1 VFLGYN
7 FRIVLQKLL
16 IVAVFLNLFAYH
28 YDDQRGQAA
37 SAAQGQK
44 AASQT
49 APVAVQDHG
58 GNKLQQDPAS
68 HQTKND
74 PWSVRVIGFPP
85 KDKYDYI
92 SLGATLL
99 LTLVGIVGVGVGIC
113 TLVYL
118 RKQAAETRLQRKV
131 MARQLEEMKR
141 QADLMEQQAADARE
155 AAAEATKLARQSA
168 EAATTNAEALINSER
183 AWVNVEIDEPPFLT
197 RDASGNGIVWIRPKV
212 KNYGRTPARV
222 EMIIYRPHQ
231 IPKDDRFPKPP
242 QLPAEPDYVSPETV
256 YTDLQ
261 AFLPPTA
268 AVVPLQIP
276 VPELDFAA
284 IRGRAV
290 FLYIYGQVLYRDML
304 ETGRGAKF
312 CYVYWVPDDPA
323 DPNPEIFMTDG
334 NTPQAYLEYT

>member
-1 VFLGYN
+1 VFVGYN
-7 FRIVLQKLL
+7 FRIVLKYLAIL
-16 IVAVFLNLFAYH
+16 VLVLGCAFIVARHDEYTALESTQKSIVKSNPALTAESNENH
-28 YDDQRGQAA
+28 PQKNPKN
-37 SAAQGQK
+37 SAWDSPSGHIFRDNAFRWPEGTTVW
-44 AASQT
+44 A
-49 APVAVQDHG
+49 
-58 GNKLQQDPAS
+58 
-68 HQTKND
+68 
-74 PWSVRVIGFPP
+74 I
-85 KDKYDYI
+85 
-92 SLGATLL
+92 L
-99 LTLVGIVGVGVGIC
+99 LTLMAIAEQ
-113 TLVYL
+113 TLQTRRIAEAAL
-118 RKQAAETRLQRKV
+118 RQTGV
-131 MARQLEEMKR
+131 MAGQLEEMKR
-141 QADLMEQQAADARE
+141 QADLMEQQAAGARE
-155 AAAEATKLARQSA
+155 AAAEATTLARQSA